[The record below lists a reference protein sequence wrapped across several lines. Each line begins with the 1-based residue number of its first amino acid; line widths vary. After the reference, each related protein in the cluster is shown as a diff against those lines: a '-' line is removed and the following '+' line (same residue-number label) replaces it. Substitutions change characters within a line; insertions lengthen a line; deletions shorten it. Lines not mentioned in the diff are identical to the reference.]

1 MLKQFISAECPGQTA
16 TVTAA
21 AELRGDWR
29 TGHLTSDHASFFFEN
44 KTL

>member
-1 MLKQFISAECPGQTA
+1 MICMLKQFISAECPGQTA

-21 AELRGDWR
+21 AEWR
-29 TGHLTSDHASFFFEN
+29 TEHLTSDHASFLFEN

>member
-1 MLKQFISAECPGQTA
+1 MICMLKQFISAECPGQTA

-21 AELRGDWR
+21 GEWR
-29 TGHLTSDHASFFFEN
+29 TEHLTSDHASFLFEN